1 MENEMTP
8 KAKKAQET
16 KNTILEKSLH
26 LFFEKGF
33 KNVTMND
40 ILKATGLSKGGF
52 YHHFESKE
60 ALFSELADT
69 LILSVVKIPYEEFNK
84 QSLYNFYLDYIKYVS
99 GNDLNNSFSLSSM
112 NFTTLI
118 YDAIR
123 LIPEFE
129 SRLSSIRKSE
139 ENSWNEVV
147 GQAKESGEISS
158 NMSEEMISQLFISSS
173 KGIHYDH
180 TLDNEY
186 NDVKAQLIKLWAEL
200 YNNLK

>member
-1 MENEMTP
+1 MEKKLTP
-8 KAKKAQET
+8 KAEQAQKT
-16 KNTILEKSLH
+16 KNSILEKSLL

-69 LILSVVKIPYEEFNK
+69 LLLSVVEIPYEDFNK
-84 QSLYNFYLDYIKYVS
+84 QSLYSFYLDYIKYIS
-99 GNDLNNSFSLSSM
+99 GNNLNNSFSLNSM

-123 LIPEFE
+123 LMPEFE
-129 SRLSSIRKSE
+129 IRLSSIRKSE
-139 ENSWNEVV
+139 EESWNAVV
-147 GQAKESGEISS
+147 RKAKENGEISS
-158 NMSEEMISQLFISSS
+158 NMSDEMISRLFISSS

-186 NDVKAQLIKLWAEL
+186 HDVKAQLLELWAEL